1 MTATPTT
8 TAAAAATT
16 TNDIVRLFTYIKPFA
31 QTSFIQ
37 YVYTLEISN
46 ARYFLRSHPLSF
58 THTHTA
64 HSQKDS
70 DATATQTLIRKYTE
84 QKEHKIQIFWIIS
97 GPRKKMGTAVCSIV
111 GWTDN
116 ARSDDWMDWIR
127 TLRCLRNIQ
136 LTFCFYLFC
145 WDSHGKRFRTNN
157 RLIKLWNEHIAK
169 RIRNYIFSYFQWNC
183 KNKRTRWTK
192 IMENMEKY

>member
-58 THTHTA
+58 THTHTL
-64 HSQKDS
+64 HTHKRIL
-70 DATATQTLIRKYTE
+70 TQL
-84 QKEHKIQIFWIIS
+84 QHKHWYANTQ
-97 GPRKKMGTAVCSIV
+97 
-111 GWTDN
+111 N
-116 ARSDDWMDWIR
+116 N
-127 TLRCLRNIQ
+127 RNIKYKYFESFLVRGKKWVQ
-136 LTFCFYLFC
+136 QFARLLDEPIMLDRMIEWIGYVPFDASEIYSWHFVFIYFVEIHTAN
-145 WDSHGKRFRTNN
+145 DSEPT
-157 RLIKLWNEHIAK
+157 
-169 RIRNYIFSYFQWNC
+169 
-183 KNKRTRWTK
+183 TD
-192 IMENMEKY
+192 